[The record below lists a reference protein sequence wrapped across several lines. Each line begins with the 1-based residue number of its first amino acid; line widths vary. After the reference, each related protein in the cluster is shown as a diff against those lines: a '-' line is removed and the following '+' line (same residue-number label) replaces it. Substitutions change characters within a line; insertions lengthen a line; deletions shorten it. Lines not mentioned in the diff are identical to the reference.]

1 MKIKL
6 LFVLV
11 LSTLLL
17 LCACNT
23 NENSSSLPEGSTIP
37 ESSSIPENSESES
50 IPVSSEES
58 NESFYENSFEREK
71 GIIDENYSKMIL
83 PDLTGAD
90 KTKLSLFEEDKWCL
104 NGGSFPQTTEHEQ
117 LFVQDETAKELAA
130 AISLIDNGDFHYYNF
145 NDFENISDANN
156 QYLLAASI
164 ISTPYIHPEG
174 VYDTKSENIVS
185 KISTYLSEV
194 FSEPIEI
201 RYAEDVEKTFHY
213 LFGDNAEFK
222 PELLYYPTQYYFP
235 EAEIFISFSDGY
247 IYIYNYP
254 QIISYREESGKYY
267 VEAVM
272 LNSFDYGDD
281 SGDNGKV
288 SSSLSKDDI
297 LARQHIN
304 YTFEKA
310 KDGHFVLCS
319 ISTAE

>member
-37 ESSSIPENSESES
+37 ESSSIPESSESES
-50 IPVSSEES
+50 MPVSSEES
-58 NESFYENSFEREK
+58 NESVYENSFEREK
-71 GIIDENYSKMIL
+71 GIIDENYSKMLL

-130 AISLIDNGDFHYYNF
+130 AISLIDNGDFRYYNF

-174 VYDTKSENIVS
+174 V
-185 KISTYLSEV
+185 
-194 FSEPIEI
+194 
-201 RYAEDVEKTFHY
+201 
-213 LFGDNAEFK
+213 LFQKFRHI
-222 PELLYYPTQYYFP
+222 YP
-235 EAEIFISFSDGY
+235 
-247 IYIYNYP
+247 
-254 QIISYREESGKYY
+254 KYTR
-267 VEAVM
+267 
-272 LNSFDYGDD
+272 NP
-281 SGDNGKV
+281 
-288 SSSLSKDDI
+288 
-297 LARQHIN
+297 
-304 YTFEKA
+304 
-310 KDGHFVLCS
+310 
-319 ISTAE
+319 